1 MYLSV
6 KTALNNKSIK
16 ELIKLL
22 ISKETLG
29 LIFISLKFSLSVTVI
44 FVSNFDLLFVCLVF
58 YKYFLFVY

>member
-29 LIFISLKFSLSVTVI
+29 LIFISFKFSLSVTVI
-44 FVSNFDLLFVCLVF
+44 FETNFDLLFVCLVF